1 VGDRV
6 GLLLGVDPGLAA
18 TGWGVLEVGGA
29 VLACGTVKT
38 APGPV
43 GPRLLEIV
51 RSLRALLDRHPVAE
65 AALEEL
71 FMGRNR
77 TSAIGVAEARGAIL
91 VELAAAGV
99 PVHEY
104 KPAQVKAAL
113 TGYGMADKAQIAR
126 MLALQTQ
133 VPSRLDEHAVD
144 AVAIALCHARSR
156 RLRRLVGT

>member
-1 VGDRV
+1 MGNRV

-18 TGWGVLEVGGA
+18 TGWGVLEADGT
-29 VLACGTVKT
+29 VLACGTVRT

-43 GPRLLEIV
+43 GARLLQIV
-51 RSLRALLDRHPVAE
+51 DALRTLLRQHPIQE

-77 TSAIGVAEARGAIL
+77 TSVIGVAEARGVIL

-113 TGYGMADKAQIAR
+113 TGYGMADKGQIAR
-126 MLALQTQ
+126 MLALQAR
-133 VPSRLDEHAVD
+133 VPSRLDQHAVD
-144 AVAIALCHARSR
+144 AVAIALCHARGR
-156 RLRRLVGT
+156 RLRRLVGA